1 MKKILSA
8 EGEFLGKVSKTAIKR
23 LVKSNSGIAMSNA
36 ALESIAKLLE
46 AKAKRI
52 AEYAVKRAKAHNRNT
67 VVEEDVDTYRLK
79 FGD

>member
-1 MKKILSA
+1 M
-8 EGEFLGKVSKTAIKR
+8 GRVSKISIKR
-23 LVKSNSGIAMSNA
+23 LIKNSSNIAISDP

-52 AEYAVKRAKAHNRNT
+52 AEYAVKRAKEHNRD
-67 VVEEDVDTYRLK
+67 VVLEEDVDTYRLK

>member
-1 MKKILSA
+1 M
-8 EGEFLGKVSKTAIKR
+8 GKVSKTSIKR
-23 LVKSNSGIAMSNA
+23 LVKNSSGIAISDN

-52 AEYAVKRAKAHNRNT
+52 AEYAVKRAKAHKRD
-67 VVEEDVDTYRLK
+67 VVTEEDVDTYRLK